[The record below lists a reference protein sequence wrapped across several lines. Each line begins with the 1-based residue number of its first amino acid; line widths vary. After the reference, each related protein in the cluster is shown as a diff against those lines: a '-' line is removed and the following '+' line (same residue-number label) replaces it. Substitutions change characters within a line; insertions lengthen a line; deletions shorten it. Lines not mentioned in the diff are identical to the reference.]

1 MLTPPGHNLKYFDP
15 LVPWTSFVA
24 KVTASSNRYINTIGF
39 RVPTHYKEI
48 VKHCLNEA
56 AVGAT
61 EHEAGEYGTWF
72 NVIGLVNIKK
82 SLDRLHEKS
91 LITNAF
97 YHTLVEQFPK
107 AYGGTLNL
115 SSMSITQLAN
125 VNPLES
131 IFALGIPQCPTSL
144 LTLRDTSIRIEPLG
158 IEDEIETPLIDF
170 TFIDPSYE
178 PRVQPKA
185 INETQKNII
194 KGTLSYIFEDIQH
207 IHPAGDALRVV
218 GLISKKTELTKKEQ
232 AFLKKYDCLDSV
244 KFIRK
249 ILEHPYPQ
257 NRAVGDAT
265 TNEGIEGVKDGQV
278 YYWKNGF
285 GTGVKSEPQG
295 LLGLSARNDRTALPI
310 TREATIDYINELIGK
325 EKTALEKIDKREK
338 RKLAIMVKKAQNQ
351 AERLAFLNLR
361 AQILGIDDNMEARL
375 VREAF
380 NSALYAF

>member
-1 MLTPPGHNLKYFDP
+1 MLIPPGQNLKYFDP
-15 LVPWTSFVA
+15 LVSSLNFVA
-24 KVTASSNRYINTIGF
+24 KVTACSNRYTNSIGF
-39 RVPTHYKEI
+39 RVPTYYKEI
-48 VKHCLNEA
+48 VKQCLNEA

-61 EHEAGEYGTWF
+61 EHEAGEYGRWF
-72 NVIGLVNIKK
+72 NVLGLVNIKK

-91 LITNAF
+91 LITHAF

-115 SSMSITQLAN
+115 SSMTITQLTN

-131 IFALGIPQCPTSL
+131 IFTLGISQLSTSL
-144 LTLRDTSIRIEPLG
+144 VLRDNSIRIEPLG
-158 IEDEIETPLIDF
+158 IADEVETLLIDF

-178 PRVQPKA
+178 PRIQPKA
-185 INETQKNII
+185 INGTQKNII
-194 KGTLSYIFEDIQH
+194 EGALSYIFEDIQR
-207 IHPAGDALRVV
+207 IHPASDALKVV
-218 GLISKKTELTKKEQ
+218 ELISKKNELTKKEK
-232 AFLKKYDCLDSV
+232 AFLKKCDCLDSV
-244 KFIRK
+244 KFVRT

-257 NRAVGDAT
+257 NRAIGDAT
-265 TNEGIEGVKDGQV
+265 TNEGVEGVKDGRV

-295 LLGLSARNDRTALPI
+295 LLGLSARNDETALPI
-310 TREATIDYINELIGK
+310 TREAAIDYINELIGK
-325 EKTALEKIDKREK
+325 EKIALEKIDKKEK
-338 RKLAIMVKKAQNQ
+338 RKFAVMVKKAQNQ
-351 AERLAFLNLR
+351 AQRLAFVNLR